1 MKDRVSLNKNKKF
14 ATRKETMKKTR
25 ISETQIIKAIK
36 EFESGSTA
44 EAVCREYGISRGTLY
59 LWKKKY
65 SGMEMSQ

>member
-1 MKDRVSLNKNKKF
+1 
-14 ATRKETMKKTR
+14 MKKTR
-25 ISETQIIKAIK
+25 ISEIQIIKAIK